1 MFSPRPLFANFVLC
15 ALVGSTS
22 AFAFED
28 TKVLPKGVR
37 NLSIRTVD
45 TNFNQTTD
53 PSGGSEPLAH
63 LLYQDLTFAQV
74 VRDDTKLKGAQLKG
88 FMLQNGIQDKD
99 SIGSFSADIT
109 GHLTVIAPIMAFGI
123 SSKLTLALAT
133 PIYQAQTKT
142 NVGFVPN
149 ERAQN
154 LMALLAKPE
163 NAQIANG
170 REAAGK
176 LNDAVNRLNNKLA
189 NNNFQ
194 RLNAWNSSGPGDA
207 TLAAKYQYIDNSV
220 MGIAST
226 TGVVMP
232 TGRRKDP
239 DVLND
244 IPFGEGVWAP
254 FAQIAVDEKL
264 PQQFTVNQYAKYTLP
279 LPGQKS
285 VRTITYD
292 ELVEVGSTNAHFKE
306 GDKIDAGTSLRYD
319 PSFGLVSGIGYT
331 FFHKYG
337 DVYRGDGVSSDS
349 KKALQ
354 RWTDQT
360 AHNAEFMLGYS
371 TVPLY
376 QQGRVPVPFSL
387 RASYVK
393 QLAGR
398 NMPITNLAQFD
409 FDLFF

>member
-1 MFSPRPLFANFVLC
+1 MLVLQSSIARVVLC
-15 ALVGSTS
+15 TLIGSTA

-45 TNFNQTTD
+45 TSFNQTTD
-53 PSGGSEPLAH
+53 PGGMVEPLAH
-63 LLYQDLTFAQV
+63 LLYKDLTFAQV
-74 VRDDTKLKGAQLKG
+74 VRDDTKLKGALLKG
-88 FMLQNGIQDKD
+88 FMLQNGLKD
-99 SIGSFSADIT
+99 EDAVGQFSADIT
-109 GHLTVIAPIMAFGI
+109 AHLTVIAPIMAYGLTPN
-123 SSKLTLALAT
+123 LTLALAT
-133 PIYQAQTKT
+133 PFYQAQTKT

-149 ERAQN
+149 QRAQS

-163 NAQIANG
+163 NSQIANG
-170 REAAGK
+170 REAAMK
-176 LNDAVNRLNNKLA
+176 LSDAVNRLNNKLSA
-189 NNNFQ
+189 NNFQ
-194 RLNAWNSSGPGDA
+194 RLDAWNSSGPGDA
-207 TLAAKYQYIDNSV
+207 TLAGKYQYVNNSV
-220 MGIAST
+220 LALAST
-226 TGVVMP
+226 TGVVLP

-254 FAQIAVDEKL
+254 FAQMAVDEKL
-264 PQQFTVNQYAKYTLP
+264 PQHFTVNQFGKYTAP
-279 LPGQKS
+279 LPGYKS

-292 ELVEVGSTNAHFKE
+292 EPIEVGSVNANYKE
-306 GDKIDAGTSLRYD
+306 GDKVDAGTSLRYD
-319 PSFGLVSGIGYT
+319 PSFGLVSGIGYAYM
-331 FFHKYG
+331 HKYG
-337 DVYRGDGVSSDS
+337 DVYRGEGISNDS

-354 RWTDQT
+354 RWTDKT
-360 AHNAEFMLGYS
+360 AHNAEVMIGYS

-398 NMPITNLAQFD
+398 NMPVTNLAQFD
-409 FDLFF
+409 FDLYF